1 MYGSDGI
8 NHMIIKDEDVLKRL
22 TSPMNLMNQLRNRTD
37 KKNDAMSLFG
47 LRPDGKKEIRPSV
60 DVSQKQEEK
69 ALATFNPFQPLAPT
83 TAPVKIDV
91 PTTLDNIL
99 EDHESQVKLGLAHDN
114 ALRLLNSSVEMLQ
127 NKLDDIKADKLPSV
141 ISAASKTVESIRRER
156 AESTRNGKDLQVH
169 HHFYMPQQ
177 KSVADYNIIDVTETT
192 TA

>member
-1 MYGSDGI
+1 
-8 NHMIIKDEDVLKRL
+8 MIIKDEDALKRL
-22 TSPMNLMNQLRNRTD
+22 MSPMNLMNRLRRTD
-37 KKNDAMSLFG
+37 NDNKRENAMSLFG
-47 LRPDGKKEIRPSV
+47 IGRKSV
-60 DVSQKQEEK
+60 DVEVKKEEK
-69 ALATFNPFQPLAPT
+69 ALVTFNPFKPILESPAEQEPT
-83 TAPVKIDV
+83 
-91 PTTLDNIL
+91 TTLDNIL

-156 AESTRNGKDLQVH
+156 SEATKNGKDLQVH

>member
-1 MYGSDGI
+1 
-8 NHMIIKDEDVLKRL
+8 MIIKDEDVLKRL

>member
-1 MYGSDGI
+1 
-8 NHMIIKDEDVLKRL
+8 MIIKDEDALKRL

-47 LRPDGKKEIRPSV
+47 IGRKEVKNVDIEVKK
-60 DVSQKQEEK
+60 KEK
-69 ALATFNPFQPLAPT
+69 ALVTFNPFKPLDTPEEAKPT
-83 TAPVKIDV
+83 

-127 NKLDDIKADKLPSV
+127 NKLDDIKVDKLPSV

-156 AESTRNGKDLQVH
+156 SESAKSGKDLQVH

>member
-1 MYGSDGI
+1 
-8 NHMIIKDEDVLKRL
+8 MIIKDEDALKRL

-47 LRPDGKKEIRPSV
+47 IGRKSV
-60 DVSQKQEEK
+60 DVEVKKEEK
-69 ALATFNPFQPLAPT
+69 ASVTFNPFKPLEVLENSA
-83 TAPVKIDV
+83 KQE

-141 ISAASKTVESIRRER
+141 ISAASKTVESIRKER

-169 HHFYMPQQ
+169 HHFYMPEQR
-177 KSVADYNIIDVTETT
+177 KVSDYNIIDVTETT